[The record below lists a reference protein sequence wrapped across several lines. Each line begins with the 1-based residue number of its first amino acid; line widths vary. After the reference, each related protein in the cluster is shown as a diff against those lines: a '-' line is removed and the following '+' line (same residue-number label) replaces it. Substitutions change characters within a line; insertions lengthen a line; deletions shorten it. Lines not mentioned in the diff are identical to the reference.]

1 MPNWLALTIRP
12 QGIQWLDL
20 QAQELLGCW
29 RELDLRRGVLTRLVR
44 VRYPDGRVIGVT
56 QRRFVSMDD
65 PHLAG
70 LETTVVP
77 ENWSGPWRS
86 ARPWTAR

>member
-1 MPNWLALTIRP
+1 LRP
-12 QGIQWLDL
+12 EGGRWLDL
-20 QAQELLGCW
+20 GELEVLGH
-29 RELDLRRGVLTRLVR
+29 RQELDLRRGLLTRLVR

-56 QRRFVSMDD
+56 KRRFVSMDD

-77 ENWSGPWRS
+77 RTGRDPSRS
-86 ARPWTAR
+86 ARPWTAK